1 MCVCVCSAG
10 RYRPGGQPETR
21 GAKRDEPPP
30 LAPARLVSLLW
41 PFLVVQQLALMSQP
55 TPLAAGAA
63 GGPPPTAADDP
74 VAAERVHAIMRSL
87 CHLAPSLPASYF
99 TARSMATDVLP
110 RADRVDA
117 WFVGHRALRPE
128 DSLEMRRVMAAAG
141 IRHLPAEG
149 SGGGSGD
156 DNSVTHDHEVEHPN
170 AAAAAADAADAADAA
185 AAAASKLPTP
195 RLRANDAEV
204 LASAAHAS
212 RSRVLN
218 LARPGLLLRE
228 GLLCDAD
235 GCQLGAGVCCNGVC
249 CSETGFLSC
258 FRRDASRHTLLPSGK
273 RCVLVRVAG
282 SAVAGS
288 AAAGS
293 AADSAAA
300 CSAAGSA
307 AAGSAAGSAAAGSA
321 ASSSG
326 LAAAGGVRNTPA
338 LVIRALHVDEFVL
351 QAAPGTV
358 FVDEADIS
366 QRPLP
371 APEASVCTRCGSSHS
386 LPHEWDVHAPFK
398 RVDVGQTY
406 SVAHVVKWS
415 CGAKRAGG
423 VCGNV
428 WGRDSSTPVL
438 VGVSALTPNR
448 THAVVSDGVLDAH
461 VRQHAAAA
469 HGQPVEELC
478 RVVGASETPRLPLAS
493 LRRWTWVHVMWQVH
507 VWGWLLGS
515 MHACIVC
522 GPSPLA
528 VFVDGCF
535 SASRRDTPGGWSSS
549 GWSVAGSTALD
560 SGVHDRL
567 DAFDRVVHADG
578 ASSTHSVAAASGRLA
593 Q

>member
-1 MCVCVCSAG
+1 MG
-10 RYRPGGQPETR
+10 
-21 GAKRDEPPP
+21 
-30 LAPARLVSLLW
+30 
-41 PFLVVQQLALMSQP
+41 ALM
-55 TPLAAGAA
+55 LK
-63 GGPPPTAADDP
+63 
-74 VAAERVHAIMRSL
+74 MRQ
-87 CHLAPSLPASYF
+87 
-99 TARSMATDVLP
+99 
-110 RADRVDA
+110 
-117 WFVGHRALRPE
+117 
-128 DSLEMRRVMAAAG
+128 VMVAAG

-149 SGGGSGD
+149 SNGGGGD
-156 DNSVTHDHEVEHPN
+156 DYYVTDEREVEQPN
-170 AAAAAADAADAADAA
+170 PVA
-185 AAAASKLPTP
+185 TP
-195 RLRANDAEV
+195 PPSPLQRATGNDANDAEV
-204 LASAAHAS
+204 LLSAEHAS
-212 RSRVLN
+212 RSRVHN

-249 CSETGFLSC
+249 CSETGLLSC
-258 FRRDASRHTLLPSGK
+258 FRHDASRHTLLPSSK

-282 SAVAGS
+282 STV
-288 AAAGS
+288 
-293 AADSAAA
+293 
-300 CSAAGSA
+300 AGSA
-307 AAGSAAGSAAAGSA
+307 AAGSAAGSAAAGSESA
-321 ASSSG
+321 ASFSS
-326 LAAAGGVRNTPA
+326 LAAAGGERTTPA

-386 LPHEWDVHAPFK
+386 LPHEWDVHPPFK

-415 CGAKRAGG
+415 CGAKRASG

-428 WGRDSSTPVL
+428 WGRDSSTPLL
-438 VGVSALTPNR
+438 VGVSSLTPNR
-448 THAVVSDGVLDAH
+448 THAVVSDGVLDVH

-478 RVVGASETPRLPLAS
+478 RVVGASETSRLPLAS
-493 LRRWTWVHVMWQVH
+493 LRRWTWAHVMWQLH

-535 SASRRDTPGGWSSS
+535 SASRRDTAGGWSSS

-578 ASSTHSVAAASGRLA
+578 AVMDSLGSCGEWTAGAVMAGKLKDGKSVARTRCTPYSFRMTFSEPFRMTSFQIDLLPADG
-593 Q
+593 